1 MSVRTGNNLLRR
13 AGRHLPG
20 PIREA
25 VWRRTHGRQSPV
37 EWGAL
42 RRTEPFSRNWGEE
55 RGLPA
60 DRPYIQRFVERHAD
74 DIHGD
79 VLEVEGSLYTA
90 RYGGD
95 RVTTAHV
102 LDIDP
107 SNPKATVVGDLAAS
121 GTLAP
126 ESLDCAVLTQTL
138 QFVNDA
144 QGAIANL
151 YRALRPGGVL
161 LLTVPSI
168 SHLEQTWDDLW
179 RWTPLGF
186 ERFLEGVLPA
196 EAERELTAHGNVLTA
211 VAFLYGLAAE
221 DLTGAEY
228 DADDS
233 MYPLVLCA
241 RIRKPAPTGS

>member
-1 MSVRTGNNLLRR
+1 MSLGTQDNLLRR
-13 AGRHLPG
+13 AGRRLPG
-20 PIREA
+20 PLREA
-25 VWRRTHGRQSPV
+25 VWRRTRGRRDPV

-42 RRTEPFSRNWGEE
+42 RRTEPFSRNWGDE
-55 RGLPA
+55 RGLPV
-60 DRPYIQRFVERHAD
+60 DRPYIERFLELHAH
-74 DIHGD
+74 DIRGD
-79 VLEVEGSLYTA
+79 VLEIERSLYTT

-95 RVTTAHV
+95 RVTTVHV
-102 LDIDP
+102 LDIDAA
-107 SNPKATVVGDLAAS
+107 NPEATVVGDLGAPD
-121 GTLAP
+121 TLAP
-126 ESLDCAVLTQTL
+126 DSLDCAVLTQTL
-138 QFVNDA
+138 QFIDDA
-144 QGAIANL
+144 QGAIANV

-168 SHLEQTWDDLW
+168 SHLEQTWEDLW

-186 ERFLEGVLPA
+186 GRFLDAALPV
-196 EAERELTAHGNVLTA
+196 EAERELAARGNVLTA

-241 RIRKPAPTGS
+241 RIRKPGPT